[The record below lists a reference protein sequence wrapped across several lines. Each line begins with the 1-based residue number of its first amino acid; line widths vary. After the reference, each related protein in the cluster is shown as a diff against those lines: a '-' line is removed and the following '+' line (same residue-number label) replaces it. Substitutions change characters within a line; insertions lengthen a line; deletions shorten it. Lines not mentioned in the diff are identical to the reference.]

1 MQFACVLI
9 GVIATSLGEFPPKY
23 VDDPLS
29 DLPAGHLKAF
39 GYHRPPDGPV
49 ADENGFLHP
58 KIFWEKYVSVH
69 KPMVFRKAISDSP
82 AIAKWTDQ
90 YLAETFGDLDLL
102 LEVKRE
108 NRTTQPQ
115 RANVRSF
122 IERYT
127 NEDIYAVTVLPDPM
141 RAEVQV

>member
-1 MQFACVLI
+1 M
-9 GVIATSLGEFPPKY
+9 
-23 VDDPLS
+23 
-29 DLPAGHLKAF
+29 LKI
-39 GYHRPPDGPV
+39 
-49 ADENGFLHP
+49 E
-58 KIFWEKYVSVH
+58 S
-69 KPMVFRKAISDSP
+69 